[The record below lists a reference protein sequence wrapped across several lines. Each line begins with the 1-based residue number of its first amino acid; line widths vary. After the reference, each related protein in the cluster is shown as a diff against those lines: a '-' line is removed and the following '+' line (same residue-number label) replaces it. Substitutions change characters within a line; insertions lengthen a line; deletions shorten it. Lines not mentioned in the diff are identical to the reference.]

1 MTRDALTGS
10 RIRERRVMAGQK
22 QADLAKRIGISASY
36 LNLIEH
42 NRRRIGGKLLM
53 AISGALGVEAT
64 LLTEGAEAAQ
74 IAALREAA
82 AGGKGVER
90 SSSLQRIASAGTLA
104 AGPKAT
110 LGDGTASP
118 AIGEDSPRG
127 FVPFRS
133 LQSYENLLSL
143 QAQTR

>member
-1 MTRDALTGS
+1 
-10 RIRERRVMAGQK
+10 
-22 QADLAKRIGISASY
+22 
-36 LNLIEH
+36 
-42 NRRRIGGKLLM
+42 
-53 AISGALGVEAT
+53 
-64 LLTEGAEAAQ
+64 
-74 IAALREAA
+74 
-82 AGGKGVER
+82 VER

-118 AIGEDSPRG
+118 AIGEESPRG